1 MPTRPHRLTVS
12 SIWSNNKRV
21 PMIRLTGNWLAE
33 NGFQIGRKIIARI
46 TSGRLVVE
54 VDGEEEE

>member
-1 MPTRPHRLTVS
+1 
-12 SIWSNNKRV
+12 
-21 PMIRLTGNWLAE
+21 MIRLTGNWLAE

-54 VDGEEEE
+54 VDGEESE